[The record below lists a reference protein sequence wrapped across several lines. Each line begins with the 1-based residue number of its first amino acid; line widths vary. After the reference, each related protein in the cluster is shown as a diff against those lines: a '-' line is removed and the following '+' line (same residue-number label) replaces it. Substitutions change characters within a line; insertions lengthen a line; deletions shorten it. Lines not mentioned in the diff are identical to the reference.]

1 MEALEV
7 DASELRAQYQ
17 GGIILKKMGRGI
29 SEMETSSV
37 RCEPPKDAHYKSTDF
52 SF

>member
-7 DASELRAQYQ
+7 DASELRAQDQ
-17 GGIILKKMGRGI
+17 GGIILKKMGRGV
-29 SEMETSSV
+29 SERETRTV